1 MRQAC
6 LEIRPLS
13 ELGETTLRQIIAG
26 YVSPEK
32 YRVSYTAADQNTT
45 FTLELVSLAEPY
57 VKHFDPSP
65 ADIRHCQAA
74 LRAGWSM
81 GAFDGEEPVALAIA
95 EPEGWN
101 DTLRVWEFH
110 VAEGYRGRGIGRQ
123 LMDQLAG
130 RARLA
135 GLRAMVVETQNTNVP
150 AIRFYRQAGFAI
162 EGIDISYYTNQ
173 DFPDGEMAVFMKR
186 RL

>member
-1 MRQAC
+1 M

-13 ELGETTLRQIIAG
+13 ELSEAILRQIITG
-26 YVSPEK
+26 YVSYEK
-32 YRVSYTAADQNTT
+32 YRVSLASCEQSTT
-45 FTLELVSLAEPY
+45 FNLELVSLAEPY
-57 VKHFDPSP
+57 VKHFDPSEE
-65 ADIRHCQAA
+65 DIHHCQEAV
-74 LRAGWSM
+74 RAGWSI
-81 GAFDGEEPVALAIA
+81 GTFDGEEPAAVAIA

-110 VAEGYRGRGIGRQ
+110 VAESYRGRGIGRQ
-123 LMDQLAG
+123 LMDRLAE
-130 RARLA
+130 RARPA
-135 GLRAMVVETQNTNVP
+135 GLCAMVVETQNTNVP
-150 AIRFYRQAGFAI
+150 AIRFYRKAGFAI